1 MHVRPVAN
9 SSVGFLRIKL
19 ITGFTL
25 QWVQVFAAGD
35 ECVPLRFR
43 SAAAPIVLTI
53 ALFLLGVFVPR
64 MVANVCRGHPVTHRL
79 PLRPRAVRQADRM
92 EHLWHP
98 LPDRRRGRQQT
109 GAAAQDVAVQGFR
122 LSAVYGMLARP
133 STEVPVMPPPS
144 VCLSMIPGR
153 LGTRTA
159 CAAGVGTVGCRMRC
173 PAFLCHVVRGRRSRC
188 RDARGRSREL
198 ITYWLELRCY
208 CAMPSVPV
216 GVSIIL
222 PYNGLLRNVLVVAKP
237 RRRRRRR
244 TYYARRLWATCQDGI
259 FEGVGDRQRR

>member
-25 QWVQVFAAGD
+25 QWVQVLAAGD

-92 EHLWHP
+92 EHLWYPVPH
-98 LPDRRRGRQQT
+98 RRGRRHKT
-109 GAAAQDVAVQGFR
+109 GTPAYGVAVQRF
-122 LSAVYGMLARP
+122 LMSAAGPLCDYDRP
-133 STEVPVMPPPS
+133 SMETFIMPPLRQINGHPQNLVRCS
-144 VCLSMIPGR
+144 VFHG
-153 LGTRTA
+153 
-159 CAAGVGTVGCRMRC
+159 
-173 PAFLCHVVRGRRSRC
+173 
-188 RDARGRSREL
+188 
-198 ITYWLELRCY
+198 
-208 CAMPSVPV
+208 
-216 GVSIIL
+216 
-222 PYNGLLRNVLVVAKP
+222 
-237 RRRRRRR
+237 
-244 TYYARRLWATCQDGI
+244 Q
-259 FEGVGDRQRR
+259 